1 MGKVYACIGKQ
12 REGEE
17 GRDKEEE
24 RVKEKNRG
32 QKKKVWKC
40 RKGRQRGGKKILYA
54 PSHA

>member
-40 RKGRQRGGKKILYA
+40 RKGR
-54 PSHA
+54 